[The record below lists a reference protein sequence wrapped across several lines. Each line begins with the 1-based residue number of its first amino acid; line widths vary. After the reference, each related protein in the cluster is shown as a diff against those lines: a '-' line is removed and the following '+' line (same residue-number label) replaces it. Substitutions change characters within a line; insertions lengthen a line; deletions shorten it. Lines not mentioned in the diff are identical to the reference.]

1 MNTLVEDGLGLMI
14 LGMGFVFTFLVI
26 LIVATTYMSSL
37 LNKYFPEAEPEVQAK
52 KFAAPTPASAGTV
65 DATLTA
71 VITAAIHQHRAK
83 SQ

>member
-1 MNTLVEDGLGLMI
+1 MNTLLEDGFGLMV
-14 LGMGFVFTFLVI
+14 LGMGFVFIFLVI

-37 LNKYFPEAEPEVQAK
+37 LNKYFPEVEPEIQTK
-52 KFAAPTPASAGTV
+52 KFATPAPAPVV

-71 VITAAIHQHRAK
+71 VSTAAIHQHRSK